1 MIIRQKYLDQLLAF
15 RDRDLVKV
23 VTGVRRCGKST
34 LLDMMREHLAR
45 EGVSRERL
53 LTFKMESMEFDG
65 LDYRGLYQ
73 LVRKRTEGIVHP
85 YLFFDELQ
93 EIEGWERAIDSLRV
107 DLDCDM
113 YITGSNAYL
122 LSSELATLLSGRCV
136 EVEMLPLVFSEFLD
150 FQGASLS
157 SRAAAGMDVFELPDG
172 SLSTAVGLF
181 DHYRRY
187 GGLPYLSLG
196 TLDGAVHKAYCRSL
210 YETVVIRDILERDR
224 RRGRRQLTSPDLLER
239 TCCFLAD
246 NIGNE
251 NSVNSIA
258 GALRADG
265 VEAANSTVDSYMGA
279 LDEAYLFYPVRR
291 YDIKG
296 KDLLKTGGKRYI
308 VDTGIRNYL
317 QGYRDSDQGRVFEN
331 MVYLQLRYEGFEVS
345 VGKLR
350 SGEVD
355 FVASGSDGRAY
366 IQVTEDMTDSATME
380 RELKPL
386 RAIRDAYPKFVI
398 AARGS
403 YPREVDGIRI
413 LGVADFFL
421 HGRPLLV

>member
-93 EIEGWERAIDSLRV
+93 EIEGWERAINSLHV

-122 LSSELATLLSGRCV
+122 LSSELATLLSGRYV

-172 SLSTAVGLF
+172 TLTTATGLL
-181 DHYRRY
+181 DRYRRY

-196 TLDGAVHKAYCRSL
+196 A
-210 YETVVIRDILERDR
+210 
-224 RRGRRQLTSPDLLER
+224 PD
-239 TCCFLAD
+239 
-246 NIGNE
+246 
-251 NSVNSIA
+251 
-258 GALRADG
+258 
-265 VEAANSTVDSYMGA
+265 EAAH
-279 LDEAYLFYPVRR
+279 
-291 YDIKG
+291 
-296 KDLLKTGGKRYI
+296 
-308 VDTGIRNYL
+308 
-317 QGYRDSDQGRVFEN
+317 
-331 MVYLQLRYEGFEVS
+331 
-345 VGKLR
+345 
-350 SGEVD
+350 
-355 FVASGSDGRAY
+355 RAY
-366 IQVTEDMTDSATME
+366 
-380 RELKPL
+380 
-386 RAIRDAYPKFVI
+386 
-398 AARGS
+398 
-403 YPREVDGIRI
+403 
-413 LGVADFFL
+413 
-421 HGRPLLV
+421 